1 MTMSSETPQRLYLL
15 QLGTSTVPGVG
26 RTLEM
31 VLGCYL
37 VETSDGRHI
46 LIDSG
51 LPADVPLPPG
61 TPKAEPE
68 NNVIVQLAGLGLLP
82 DNIDLLICTH
92 FDIDHVGYHDAF
104 PKAEHIVQ
112 RQ

>member
-1 MTMSSETPQRLYLL
+1 MTMISATPRRLYLI

-46 LIDSG
+46 LIDIG
-51 LPADVPLPPG
+51 LPADAPLPPRAVQSSQG
-61 TPKAEPE
+61 K
-68 NNVIVQLAGLGLLP
+68 NVMEQLGDLRLRPADIDILL
-82 DNIDLLICTH
+82 CTH
-92 FDIDHVGYHDAF
+92 LDPDRARY
-104 PKAEHIVQ
+104 Q
-112 RQ
+112 

>member
-15 QLGTSTVPGVG
+15 QLGTSTVPGAG

-51 LPADVPLPPG
+51 LPADAPLPPVAVPSAQG
-61 TPKAEPE
+61 K
-68 NNVIVQLAGLGLLP
+68 NVIEQLGDLGLRP
-82 DNIDLLICTH
+82 DDIDILICTH
-92 FDIDHVGYHDAF
+92 LYPFRPGSCGIS
-104 PKAEHIVQ
+104 
-112 RQ
+112 

>member
-1 MTMSSETPQRLYLL
+1 MTMISETPQRLYLI

-37 VETSDGRHI
+37 VETNDGRHI

-51 LPADVPLPPG
+51 LPADVPLPPMAVPSAQG
-61 TPKAEPE
+61 KD
-68 NNVIVQLAGLGLLP
+68 VIEHLADLGLRPYHIGILLCTRFDP
-82 DNIDLLICTH
+82 DH
-92 FDIDHVGYHDAF
+92 HWYHD
-104 PKAEHIVQ
+104 
-112 RQ
+112 